1 VASFHSLPAE
11 RVIGPAAELV
21 NERNPPR
28 YMHTDYTTFL
38 TFLASAEGQHKSFLQ
53 SRKLQQAN

>member
-1 VASFHSLPAE
+1 
-11 RVIGPAAELV
+11 VIGPAAELV